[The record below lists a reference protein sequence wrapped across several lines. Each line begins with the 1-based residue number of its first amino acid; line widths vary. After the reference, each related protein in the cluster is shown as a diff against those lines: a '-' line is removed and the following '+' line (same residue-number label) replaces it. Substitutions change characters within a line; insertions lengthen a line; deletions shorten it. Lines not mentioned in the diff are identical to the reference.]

1 MDAQLFLKLC
11 RNPEEFTV
19 AQMQEIEIMSDT
31 ELKEYQDHLEIYDG
45 DDLSSV
51 DHLRVLYTL
60 LSLVNPLS

>member
-1 MDAQLFLKLC
+1 MDAKLFLKLC

-31 ELKEYQDHLEIYDG
+31 EIKEYQDHLEIYDG
-45 DDLSSV
+45 DDLSSF

>member
-1 MDAQLFLKLC
+1 MDAKLFLKLC

-19 AQMQEIEIMSDT
+19 TEMQEIEIMSDT
-31 ELKEYQDHLEIYDG
+31 ELKEYQDNLEIYNG
-45 DDLSSV
+45 DDLSSF

>member
-1 MDAQLFLKLC
+1 MDAKLFLKLC

-19 AQMQEIEIMSDT
+19 AEMQEIEIMSDT

>member
-11 RNPEEFTV
+11 KHPEEFTV

-31 ELKEYQDHLEIYDG
+31 ELELYQDNLELYDG
-45 DDLSSV
+45 DDLSSF

-60 LSLVNPLS
+60 LSLISHLS